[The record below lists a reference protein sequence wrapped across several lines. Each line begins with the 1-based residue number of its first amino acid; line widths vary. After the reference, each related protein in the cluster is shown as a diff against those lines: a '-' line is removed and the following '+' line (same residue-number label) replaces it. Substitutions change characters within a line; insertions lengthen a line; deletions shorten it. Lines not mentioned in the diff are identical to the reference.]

1 MALQLWPTG
10 PPCLAFMPI
19 ERPKSDELFIGVCTN
34 LCPRCNNIGDVALDI
49 TMKTIVNI
57 FDPQEPLAAYL
68 FLKQYYQEGDRLLF
82 ISTHGQQSS
91 VGPYIKLFDIPDTQV
106 SVVAFQRDEDSY
118 IYERICRRLRSALD
132 ADALYWVNLAGG
144 TRYSAMAV
152 QHVFAQFQARF
163 FYVQTHENVIVSSV
177 FDNNVDDNDDV
188 VEPILYRMSMA
199 EYFELH
205 GMDHDLYSRRHLPIR
220 SFDDAVRIFH
230 CFKGRSLSSQSFRAL
245 EQLRMH
251 YRGTKNQ
258 LSLNAIRHGS
268 VVYSEGIAGIDG
280 LLREFGFIPKVP
292 DGLQPDEIDYLTGGW
307 FEEYVYFTLLRAL
320 SPQEIALGVRI
331 SRPGIDHD
339 NELDVVFIKAN
350 TLFVVECKTGV
361 ATDHLFNEIVY
372 KASALK
378 QTFLGSSSHSYIF
391 TLKNDYDHRLSEVSE
406 LMGIKLC
413 AKDTLVDAKQMAAIE
428 GLMLQQAHEFD

>member
-1 MALQLWPTG
+1 
-10 PPCLAFMPI
+10 
-19 ERPKSDELFIGVCTN
+19 
-34 LCPRCNNIGDVALDI
+34 
-49 TMKTIVNI
+49 MKTIVNI

-68 FLKQYYQEGDRLLF
+68 FLKQYYSQGDSVLF
-82 ISTHGQQSS
+82 ISTHGEKKS
-91 VGPYIKLFDIPDTQV
+91 VLPYAKLFDIPDSLV

-132 ADALYWVNLAGG
+132 ADADYWVNLAGG

-152 QHVFAQFQARF
+152 QHVFAQFRARF
-163 FYVQTHENVIVSSV
+163 YYVQTHENVIVSSV

-188 VEPILYRMSMA
+188 VEPIRYRMSMA

-205 GMDHDLYSRRHLPIR
+205 GMEHDLYTRRHLPIR
-220 SFDDAVRIFH
+220 SYDDALRIFNR
-230 CFKGRSLSSQSFRAL
+230 FKNRNLSSQSFRAL

-258 LSLNAIRHGS
+258 LSLNAIRSGS
-268 VVYSEGIAGIDG
+268 VVFAEGIRGVEG
-280 LLREFGFIPKVP
+280 LLTEFGFVPQVP
-292 DGLQPDEIDYLTGGW
+292 DGLQPAEIDYLTGGW

-331 SRPGIDHD
+331 SRPGVEHD
-339 NELDVVFIKAN
+339 NELDVVLIKAN

-378 QTFLGSSSHSYIF
+378 QTLLGRSCHSYIF
-391 TLKNDYDHRLSEVSE
+391 TLKNDYDHRLAEVAQM
-406 LMGIKLC
+406 MGITLC
-413 AKDTLVDAKQMAAIE
+413 PKGTLTDAKRMAAIE
-428 GLMLQQAHEFD
+428 GVMLQQAHEFD